1 MKRSI
6 ISMLAVLAM
15 GVALAQAQ
23 QKIRGPSP
31 QMVEEIATEL
41 QLDDTQKNELK
52 RVFEQQRQKMEQMRE
67 ERKAS
72 GERPDREE
80 MKAHREKMH
89 QELVTQVR
97 TFLTAEQVEK
107 FEQIMSERRARGPG
121 ERRKQLA
128 Q

>member
-1 MKRSI
+1 
-6 ISMLAVLAM
+6 MLAVLAM

-89 QELVTQVR
+89 QELVTEVR

-107 FEQIMSERRARGPG
+107 FEQIMAERRARGPG